1 MAKIKVADFRKFYKE
16 LIDEKITMS
25 RMVEKLN
32 EVVNDQRV
40 ENLTSIP
47 APNDFP
53 KADFV
58 SEPGYTLIE
67 KEKPADEQICDFITD
82 RYTYHTGLYI
92 AKEDLFLLE
101 KNGDFFHSCS
111 VLGWKKSFAK
121 IEFQ

>member
-1 MAKIKVADFRKFYKE
+1 MAKIKVADFRKFFKE

-67 KEKPADEQICDFITD
+67 KQKPPHLQICDFITD
-82 RYTYHTGLYI
+82 HYTYHTGVYMSN
-92 AKEDLFLLE
+92 EDLFLLP
-101 KNGDFFHSCS
+101 NNDFFHSCS

-121 IEFQ
+121 VKFQ